1 MQALND
7 AFFQGETLTYIISAL
22 VFLAGV
28 RLLQSAFGPLFGRK
42 IRPPKGLGTGRL
54 GIAKSAALDGQ
65 RQLVAIRC
73 DESVHLVEIGGPN
86 DLVIE
91 TYFSGTGAGFDEI
104 EDNAPGQEAPEA
116 LEVVRFQRLRSY
128 FQPASRIFV
137 GP

>member
-1 MQALND
+1 MPALND
-7 AFFQGETLTYIISAL
+7 AFFQGETLTYIIAAL

-28 RLLQSAFGPLFGRK
+28 RLLQSALGPLFGRK

-91 TYFSGTGAGFDEI
+91 TYVSGTGGGVDDI
-104 EDNAPGQEAPEA
+104 EETAPGDDA
-116 LEVVRFQRLRSY
+116 LE
-128 FQPASRIFV
+128 
-137 GP
+137 